1 MKQLPIGIDNFAEAV
16 NHYYVDKTLLI
27 KDLVDRAEG
36 KSILLTRPR
45 RFGKSLAL
53 SMVDYFFN
61 CKVKSERLFKDKK
74 IARAGLNYWAYLNA
88 YPVVHLNMKGLEF
101 SLLRNPI
108 EAIKEKM
115 SSLFRDYPE
124 LLSSTKLSDID
135 KQELQQII
143 SKSANETLLA
153 DALRRLTR
161 CLSLHYEKKVIL
173 LIDEYDAPLQ
183 LAYESGKF
191 DEIMPLFKS
200 LYGDALKSNDSLYF
214 AFLTGVLQISK
225 ESLLSGL
232 NNLDVAS
239 IDKKFLSPYFGF
251 NQEEVNEMVH
261 YYNFPVDYDQIR
273 KYYGGYNRNNG
284 QELCNPWSLIN
295 AIEEGRIAPYWTN
308 TGENILL
315 HKILRIENASSAI
328 LDFLN
333 NPHKTAVF
341 NPAISYKDINVNAN
355 ASLSFL
361 AQAGYLSL
369 SLPQSI
375 IGNTFEFIIPNEE
388 IYNIFRTE
396 IISRDIEDDQMDAA
410 LKLKNALLRGEK
422 EEVSS
427 VIQDYLLSA
436 FSYFD
441 FNDERNYHNALTGLL
456 AVVFD
461 RYIVKNEVATG
472 TGRCDILLLPKSPN
486 KVGILIEVKHSKSKS
501 PISQPRLKESAQ
513 KGLVQIKNGDYIEIL
528 KKAECSSIYLY
539 SIAFHRKTH
548 AIVSDSIAM

>member
-1 MKQLPIGIDNFAEAV
+1 MPIGIDDYASV
-16 NHYYVDKTLLI
+16 VTQYYVDKTLLI
-27 KDLVDRAEG
+27 KDLIDSAEG

-61 CKVKSERLFKDKK
+61 CKVDSENLFKDKR
-74 IARAGLNYWAYLNA
+74 IANAGPSYWAHLNTC
-88 YPVVHLNMKGLEF
+88 PVVRLNMKGLEF
-101 SLLRNPI
+101 SMLRNPV
-108 EAIKEKM
+108 EGIKEKM
-115 SSLFRDYPE
+115 STLFRDYPE
-124 LLSSTKLSDID
+124 LLSSAKLGDID
-135 KQELQQII
+135 KEEIQQII
-143 SKSANETLLA
+143 NKNASETLLA
-153 DALRRLTR
+153 SALQRLTR
-161 CLSLHYEKKVIL
+161 CLNIHYGKKVIL

-183 LAYESGKF
+183 SAYGSGKF
-191 DEIMPLFKS
+191 GEVTSLFKF
-200 LYGDALKSNDSLYF
+200 LYGKALKGNDSLYF
-214 AFLTGVLQISK
+214 ALLAGVLQISK
-225 ESLLSGL
+225 ESLFSGL

-251 NQEEVNEMVH
+251 NREEVEEMIR
-261 YYNFPVDYDQIR
+261 YYDFPFDYDQIR
-273 KYYGGYNRNNG
+273 EYYGGYNRNNG

-295 AIEEGRIAPYWTN
+295 AIEEGRIAPYWAN
-308 TGENILL
+308 TGKNVLFQR
-315 HKILRIENASSAI
+315 ILRIEKVSSTI
-328 LDFLN
+328 LDFFN
-333 NPHKTAVF
+333 NPRKTATF
-341 NPAISYKDINVNAN
+341 NPAFSYKDINANVN

-396 IISRDIEDDQMDAA
+396 IISKDIEDDQMDTA

-501 PISQPRLKESAQ
+501 PVSQPRLKESAQ
-513 KGLVQIKNGDYIEIL
+513 IGLAQIKNGDYIEIL

-548 AIVSDSIAM
+548 AIVSDSIAA